1 MKNKH
6 TPGQWMVAGRD
17 QNGSIDIIADGLFIA
32 EAIGGL
38 ADGEQEANARL
49 IAAAPDL
56 LEALVALFN
65 DYKDA
70 GFWNLEN
77 VPEGKQALAAIAKAR
92 GEA

>member
-6 TPGQWMVAGRD
+6 TPGRWMVAGRD
-17 QNGSIDIIADGLFIA
+17 QNDSIDIKADGLFIA

-56 LEALVALFN
+56 LEALNGLLHNYGSRKAQN
-65 DYKDA
+65 A
-70 GFWNLEN
+70 
-77 VPEGKQALAAIAKAR
+77 ATAAIAKAK
-92 GEA
+92 GQEQQK